1 LFRLVINAKE
11 QFQLTTQSHIGYLF
25 VKGELKIGN
34 DTFIEGDGLCAEP
47 WNMLA
52 LAATSSVEA
61 LWFEL

>member
-11 QFQLTTQSHIGYLF
+11 QFQLTTQSHIGYFF
-25 VKGELKIGN
+25 VKGELKIRN

>member
-1 LFRLVINAKE
+1 
-11 QFQLTTQSHIGYLF
+11 TQSHIGYFF
-25 VKGELKIGN
+25 VKGELKIRN